1 MPFCPPALCACAIF
15 PDVNNNRWLYKRI
28 ENLIEDSAR
37 FCRPTDMPP
46 WVCVMSTTSVTTN
59 IEIMNLPHS
68 WLLHLWM
75 LWGCSC
81 SCIAPLNW
89 PSLYSVPGWIHL
101 LQINKLKI
109 SSYNYK
115 NIKLNSPFT
124 AILIII
130 PNFAIIFPL
139 ASSFG
144 PLMCLTFDHL
154 LWPAQKAVLSRSV
167 RTGPVQHG
175 GDSPHEPDKE
185 TRRTGAV
192 PTSRGGRWVR
202 RALSRVSPS
211 MPFTPTQP
219 QL

>member
-1 MPFCPPALCACAIF
+1 
-15 PDVNNNRWLYKRI
+15 
-28 ENLIEDSAR
+28 
-37 FCRPTDMPP
+37 
-46 WVCVMSTTSVTTN
+46 
-59 IEIMNLPHS
+59 
-68 WLLHLWM
+68 M

-81 SCIAPLNW
+81 SCIAPLSW

-101 LQINKLKI
+101 LQINNKSKI
-109 SSYNYK
+109 NSYNYK
-115 NIKLNSPFT
+115 NKKQTNKHDGSLNSPFT

-130 PNFAIIFPL
+130 PNFEIIFPL

-154 LWPAQKAVLSRSV
+154 LCPAQKAVLSRNV

-175 GDSPHEPDKE
+175 GDSAHEPDKG
-185 TRRTGAV
+185 TLRTGAV

-202 RALSRVSPS
+202 KVLNRVSPS
-211 MPFTPTQP
+211 MPFTPALP